1 MPAMFGKIKDIFSA
15 KERVMGPIDF
25 KRIKTDVHSHFIPGI
40 DDGAP
45 DMDHSMEL
53 ISAMSEMGYSKVI
66 TTPHVMSDFYRN
78 TPDMIR
84 SGLDAVRE
92 ELVKRQGNIEIDCAA
107 ENYLDAELMD
117 KVKKKELLTF
127 GDNYVLFELPFI
139 SEPPNTTDIIFE
151 MQLAGYKPVLAHPER
166 YAFYHRQFEKYTEYA
181 DKGVLLQL
189 NMNSL
194 TGHYSP
200 EVKKIAERM
209 VDENLISL
217 IGSDC
222 HHYGHIQLLEQ
233 ASKGEAMHK
242 LLDSGKLINT
252 SL

>member
-1 MPAMFGKIKDIFSA
+1 
-15 KERVMGPIDF
+15 
-25 KRIKTDVHSHFIPGI
+25 
-40 DDGAP
+40 
-45 DMDHSMEL
+45 
-53 ISAMSEMGYSKVI
+53 
-66 TTPHVMSDFYRN
+66 
-78 TPDMIR
+78 
-84 SGLDAVRE
+84 
-92 ELVKRQGNIEIDCAA
+92 
-107 ENYLDAELMD
+107 
-117 KVKKKELLTF
+117 
-127 GDNYVLFELPFI
+127 
-139 SEPPNTTDIIFE
+139 